1 MEWLIAI
8 ALLVVLAP
16 LLMFA
21 LASMKR
27 GPHSGGGG
35 AFIALD
41 QVFDPSKRHL
51 LEIGEE
57 RVLERDKG
65 EPPLPPPQSASTSS
79 PDSTRVR
86 P

>member
-16 LLMFA
+16 LLIFA

-27 GPHSGGGG
+27 GPHSGGG
-35 AFIALD
+35 AFIAFD

-51 LEIGEE
+51 LEIPEE

-65 EPPLPPPQSASTSS
+65 EPPLPPPQPPATSS